1 MSLYYALKALDVS
14 AVHYSRHFNA
24 TTGRE
29 ITSYAQG
36 GGPVPLLKPLFQDS
50 QPAPPVDLAAVRK
63 LDLRFFGEHTDA
75 LLDTPAQVCPRGLLF
90 ALQPYACEA
99 ATHPCRLLTHASQE
113 IFFDLL
119 ATFPRAR
126 VVLTLRDP
134 LAWAESRR
142 RRHPTDRAPVL
153 PLFGVE
159 APMGA
164 LSAEQAATALALWH
178 KVVAASVP
186 PERLLVLDVFSMPS
200 AELWR
205 RLCAFLQK
213 PLPRDEAGELP
224 PFPSLGY
231 GDDMQLGSTD

>member
-1 MSLYYALKALDVS
+1 MHAGC
-14 AVHYSRHFNA
+14 NPCM
-24 TTGRE
+24 
-29 ITSYAQG
+29 Q
-36 GGPVPLLKPLFQDS
+36 
-50 QPAPPVDLAAVRK
+50 AASHV
-63 LDLRFFGEHTDA
+63 
-75 LLDTPAQVCPRGLLF
+75 
-90 ALQPYACEA
+90 
-99 ATHPCRLLTHASQE
+99 SQE

-186 PERLLVLDVFSMPS
+186 PERLLVLDVFSTPS

-205 RLCAFLQK
+205 RLCAFVQK

-224 PFPSLGY
+224 PFPNLGY
-231 GDDMQLGSTD
+231 GDDMQLESPT

>member
-1 MSLYYALKALDVS
+1 MHAGC
-14 AVHYSRHFNA
+14 NPCM
-24 TTGRE
+24 
-29 ITSYAQG
+29 Q
-36 GGPVPLLKPLFQDS
+36 
-50 QPAPPVDLAAVRK
+50 AA
-63 LDLRFFGEHTDA
+63 
-75 LLDTPAQVCPRGLLF
+75 
-90 ALQPYACEA
+90 
-99 ATHPCRLLTHASQE
+99 THASQE

-186 PERLLVLDVFSMPS
+186 PERLLVLDVFSTPS

-205 RLCAFLQK
+205 RLCAFVQK

-224 PFPSLGY
+224 PFPNLGY
-231 GDDMQLGSTD
+231 GDDMQLESTA

>member
-1 MSLYYALKALDVS
+1 M
-14 AVHYSRHFNA
+14 
-24 TTGRE
+24 
-29 ITSYAQG
+29 
-36 GGPVPLLKPLFQDS
+36 
-50 QPAPPVDLAAVRK
+50 
-63 LDLRFFGEHTDA
+63 
-75 LLDTPAQVCPRGLLF
+75 
-90 ALQPYACEA
+90 CEA

-224 PFPSLGY
+224 PFPSLGC
-231 GDDMQLGSTD
+231 GDDVQLGSTD